1 MGMLLLRKISSK
13 VDGSD
18 ASGIITDTPAGTFSG
33 TDTFTYAI
41 SDGRG
46 GTAYRSRRV
55 KDRAGSKNRLDSG
68 GTIPYDSKI
77 FFDCVV
83 SPLGGAT
90 V

>member
-46 GTAYRSRRV
+46 GTAT
-55 KDRAGSKNRLDSG
+55 
-68 GTIPYDSKI
+68 GTVTVPVAPGVSIP
-77 FFDCVV
+77 
-83 SPLGGAT
+83 
-90 V
+90 